1 MRDGNRREA
10 VHEII
15 KDNRCE
21 SEDKGDQ
28 KNRNRNLKRKGR
40 NVVGETRKR
49 EPKVGNNGKKEKPER
64 KKRIKNL

>member
-10 VHEII
+10 VHKII

-49 EPKVGNNGKKEKPER
+49 EPKVGNNEKKEKPE
-64 KKRIKNL
+64 KKERIKNL

>member
-1 MRDGNRREA
+1 M
-10 VHEII
+10 HEII

-49 EPKVGNNGKKEKPER
+49 EPKVGNNGKKKPER
-64 KKRIKNL
+64 KERIKNL

>member
-1 MRDGNRREA
+1 MRDGNRRKA

-15 KDNRCE
+15 KDNKCK

-40 NVVGETRKR
+40 NVVGKTRKR

-64 KKRIKNL
+64 KERIKNL

>member
-49 EPKVGNNGKKEKPER
+49 GPKVRNNGEKEKPE
-64 KKRIKNL
+64 KKERIKNL